1 MMFSKKQQPPANIKN
16 LEKVDTVIGKDTEIK
31 GEVRGMGTIRID
43 GKIEGE
49 INVQGD
55 IVVGETSKIV
65 ADITAR
71 NVTAA
76 GEIIGNINA
85 DGKLEIIEKGKVRG
99 DIKVASL
106 VINDG
111 AIFDGK
117 SQMAED
123 GDFNARDLVKRN
135 MNVEEEN

>member
-1 MMFSKKQQPPANIKN
+1 MFSKKQQPPANIKN
-16 LEKVDTVIGKDTEIK
+16 IEKVDTVIGKDTEIK
-31 GEVRGMGTIRID
+31 GTVCGLGTIRID
-43 GKIEGE
+43 GKIEDE

-55 IVVGETSKIV
+55 VVVGETGKIV
-65 ADITAR
+65 ADISAR

-85 DGKLEIIEKGKVRG
+85 SGKLEIIEKGKVRG

-111 AIFDGK
+111 AILDGK
-117 SQMAED
+117 SEMVKE
-123 GDFNARDLVKRN
+123 GDFDIRKDTIQRN
-135 MNVEEEN
+135 IDAEEEK